1 MFPDCEYAYLCDKR
15 NNYVLIFTEGK
26 LISILVSSIR
36 PKNERKNERIQTDS
50 TIITQVKMNL
60 FAFAYQKVL
69 LNL

>member
-1 MFPDCEYAYLCDKR
+1 MVPDCGYAYLCDKR
-15 NNYVLIFTEGK
+15 NNYVLIFTKGQ